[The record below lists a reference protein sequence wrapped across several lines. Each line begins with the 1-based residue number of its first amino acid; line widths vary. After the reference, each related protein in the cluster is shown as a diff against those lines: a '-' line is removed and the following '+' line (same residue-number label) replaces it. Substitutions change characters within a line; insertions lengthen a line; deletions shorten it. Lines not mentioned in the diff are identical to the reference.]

1 MRTPAPASTSATPS
15 SIEPGGAELTVV
27 GLAADAQLNVGPTLF
42 VTYDTYVDAVAA
54 RNPDAGEPLPNALGV
69 VPDASTS
76 LEQLVPS
83 INAQS
88 DDLDA
93 LTRDQAADEAP
104 GVAQVRQSFRVIFA
118 LYGLVVPLVTG
129 LFFLIVTVQ
138 KAASLTLLRAIG
150 TPGRRLVSALLVQVL
165 IIDGLG
171 LLVGIALY
179 TPLTMV
185 TATALG
191 LRFET
196 SAVVGWSVTLLMLG
210 VFSSL
215 LAARRV
221 LAYRSG
227 LGNDGGRSSMRL
239 ALRELRRR
247 PGRFVTATV
256 ILTLVAVL
264 VMFLGGLLD
273 GLIRSST
280 DAVQAQDGDL
290 LVFSSTAQSS
300 FLRSRID
307 GDTALDDRVGGRRR
321 RAPAGS
327 VSCNSAPG
335 SPATDLA
342 TWPRLPCSAT
352 SWRPSG
358 CPSHRRRARC
368 TPTTCSRPTA
378 SRRAWRS
385 SSAQRALRSR

>member
-1 MRTPAPASTSATPS
+1 MTRLDIRNRCSLRSFMQMFLALREMRRAKVRFGLLIGAIGLLVFLILFQQSLQNSLLRGFTGAIRAQSAPVLVYSTDGQRTLQASVLTPELEELARSADGVGEAGLIAQGTFTVTAADEVVEASIIGYETEGLGSPDDLTDGRLPS
-15 SIEPGGAELTVV
+15 TAGEAVASDEDAGAGFDLGDTVVIEPGGAELTVV

-69 VPDASTS
+69 VPDAGTS

-83 INAQS
+83 INAES

-150 TPGRRLVSALLVQVL
+150 TSGRRLVSALLVQVL

-196 SAVVGWSVTLLMLG
+196 SAVAGWSITLLMLG

-221 LAYRSG
+221 LG
-227 LGNDGGRSSMRL
+227 
-239 ALRELRRR
+239 
-247 PGRFVTATV
+247 
-256 ILTLVAVL
+256 
-264 VMFLGGLLD
+264 
-273 GLIRSST
+273 
-280 DAVQAQDGDL
+280 
-290 LVFSSTAQSS
+290 
-300 FLRSRID
+300 ID
-307 GDTALDDRVGGRRR
+307 
-321 RAPAGS
+321 PA
-327 VSCNSAPG
+327 
-335 SPATDLA
+335 
-342 TWPRLPCSAT
+342 SAT
-352 SWRPSG
+352 TVAG
-358 CPSHRRRARC
+358 
-368 TPTTCSRPTA
+368 
-378 SRRAWRS
+378 
-385 SSAQRALRSR
+385 LR